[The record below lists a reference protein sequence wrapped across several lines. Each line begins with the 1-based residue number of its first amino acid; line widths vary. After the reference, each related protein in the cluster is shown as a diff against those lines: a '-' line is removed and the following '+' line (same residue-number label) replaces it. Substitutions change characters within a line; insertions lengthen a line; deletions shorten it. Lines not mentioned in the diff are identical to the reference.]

1 MTQSFLGGETTYVN
15 QYDPSQLLPID
26 RGEGRSELGIQSSLP
41 FQGADLWNAYEFTYL
56 DDFGLPHQLAL
67 RIQVP
72 VNSPSIIESKSMK
85 LYLGSFAGS
94 RYENQETVLQT
105 IDTDLT
111 TALGLADGTSEHA
124 DNGLSVRILDDY
136 ALQIHGAP
144 SEWVDLDQE
153 KPDKLPSEYDAS
165 MLRLTS
171 NQQEAATFYT
181 NAFRSLCPVTGQP
194 DYARIVVGY
203 EGGQLDRVALLQ
215 YLLSYREHGDF
226 AEQVAERVFVD
237 LDRALSPQSLWVRA
251 EFTRRGGIDINTVR
265 FDRCEPAPYRRHTR
279 Q

>member
-41 FQGADLWNAYEFTYL
+41 FQGVDLWNAYEFTYL

-67 RIQVP
+67 QIRVP
-72 VNSPSIIESKSMK
+72 VDSPSIIESKSMK

-105 IDTDLT
+105 IDTDLRT
-111 TALGLADGTSEHA
+111 TLGLADGTSEYA
-124 DNGLSVRILDDY
+124 DNGLSVRILDDD

-171 NQQEAATFYT
+171 NRQEAATFYT

-251 EFTRRGGIDINTVR
+251 EFTRRGGIDINTLR
-265 FDRCEPAPYRRHTR
+265 FDGCEPAPYCRHAR

>member
-26 RGEGRSELGIQSSLP
+26 RGEGRSELDIQSSLP
-41 FQGADLWNAYEFTYL
+41 FQGIDLWNAYEFTYL

-67 RIQVP
+67 RIRVP
-72 VNSPSIIESKSMK
+72 VNSPTIVESKSMK

-94 RYENQETVLQT
+94 RYEDQETVLET
-105 IDTDLT
+105 INTDLAN
-111 TALGLADGTSEHA
+111 ALRLADGMSERA
-124 DNGLSVRILDDY
+124 DDGLSVSILDES
-136 ALQIHGAP
+136 ALQIHSAP
-144 SEWVDLDQE
+144 SEWIDLDLE
-153 KPDKLPSEYDAS
+153 NPSKLPSEYDAS

-171 NQQEAATFYT
+171 NQYEAAEFFT

-194 DYARIVVGY
+194 DYARIVIGY
-203 EGGQLDRVALLQ
+203 EGGQIDRVALLQ

-251 EFTRRGGIDINTVR
+251 EFTRRGGIDINTLR
-265 FDRCEPAPYRRHTR
+265 FDGCEPAPYRRHAR

>member
-26 RGEGRSELGIQSSLP
+26 RGEGRSELGIQPSLP
-41 FQGADLWNAYEFTYL
+41 FQGVDLWNAYEFTHL
-56 DDFGLPHQLAL
+56 DDVGLPHQLAL

-72 VNSPSIIESKSMK
+72 VNSPAIIESKSMK

-94 RYENQETVLQT
+94 RYEDQKTVLQT

-111 TALGLADGTSEHA
+111 TALGLADGTVERAS
-124 DNGLSVRILDDY
+124 DGLSVSILDES
-136 ALQIHGAP
+136 ALQIHRPP
-144 SEWVDLDQE
+144 SEWIDLDLE
-153 KPDKLPSEYDAS
+153 KPNKLPSEYDAS

-171 NQQEAATFYT
+171 NQQEAAAFYT

-194 DYARIVVGY
+194 DYARIVIGY

-251 EFTRRGGIDINTVR
+251 EFTRRGGIDINTLR
-265 FDRCEPAPYRRHTR
+265 FDGCEPAPYRRHAR

>member
-41 FQGADLWNAYEFTYL
+41 FQGVDLWNAYEFTYL
-56 DDFGLPHQLAL
+56 DDFGLPQQLAL
-67 RIQVP
+67 RIRVP
-72 VNSPSIIESKSMK
+72 VDSPSIIESKSMK

-237 LDRALSPQSLWVRA
+237 LDSALSPQSLWVRA

-265 FDRCEPAPYRRHTR
+265 FDRCEPAPYRRHAR

>member
-1 MTQSFLGGETTYVN
+1 MAQSFLGGETTYVN

-26 RGEGRSELGIQSSLP
+26 RGEGRSELGIQSTLP
-41 FQGADLWNAYEFTYL
+41 FQGVDLWNAYEFTYL
-56 DDFGLPHQLAL
+56 DGFGLPHQLAL

-72 VNSPSIIESKSMK
+72 VDSPAIIESKSMK

-94 RYENQETVLQT
+94 RYEDQETVLQT
-105 IDTDLT
+105 IHTDLT
-111 TALGLADGTSEHA
+111 NALGLAGGTSERM
-124 DNGLSVRILDDY
+124 DDGLNVSIRDEP
-136 ALQIHGAP
+136 ALQIHAAP
-144 SEWVDLDQE
+144 REWIDLDQE

-181 NAFRSLCPVTGQP
+181 DAFRSLCPVTGQP

-226 AEQVAERVFVD
+226 AEQVSERVFVD
-237 LDRALSPQSLWVRA
+237 IDRTLSPQSLWVRA
-251 EFTRRGGIDINTVR
+251 EFTRRGGIDINTLR
-265 FDRCEPAPYRRHTR
+265 FDGCEPAPYRRHAR

>member
-1 MTQSFLGGETTYVN
+1 MAQSFLGGETTYVN

-26 RGEGRSELGIQSSLP
+26 RGEGRSELGIQSTLP
-41 FQGADLWNAYEFTYL
+41 FQGVDLWNAYEFTYL
-56 DDFGLPHQLAL
+56 DGFGLPHQLAL

-72 VNSPSIIESKSMK
+72 VDSPAIIESKSMK

-94 RYENQETVLQT
+94 RYEDQETVLQT
-105 IDTDLT
+105 IHTDLT
-111 TALGLADGTSEHA
+111 NALGLAGGTSERM
-124 DNGLSVRILDDY
+124 DDGLNVFILDEP
-136 ALQIHGAP
+136 ALQIHAAP
-144 SEWVDLDQE
+144 REWIDLDQE

-181 NAFRSLCPVTGQP
+181 DAFRSLCPVTGQP

-237 LDRALSPQSLWVRA
+237 IDRALSPQSLWVRA
-251 EFTRRGGIDINTVR
+251 EFTRRGGIDINTLR
-265 FDRCEPAPYRRHTR
+265 FDGCEPAPYRRHAR

>member
-41 FQGADLWNAYEFTYL
+41 FQGVDLWNAYEFTYL
-56 DDFGLPHQLAL
+56 GDFGLPHQLAL
-67 RIQVP
+67 RIRVP
-72 VNSPSIIESKSMK
+72 VNSPTIIESKSMK

-94 RYENQETVLQT
+94 RFEDRETVLQT
-105 IDTDLT
+105 IHTDLRN
-111 TALGLADGTSEHA
+111 ALGLADGMSEREG
-124 DNGLSVRILDDY
+124 DGLSVSILDQS
-136 ALQIHGAP
+136 ALQIHEAP
-144 SEWVDLDQE
+144 SEWIDLDLE
-153 KPDKLPSEYDAS
+153 KPNKLPSEYDAS

-171 NQQEAATFYT
+171 NQQEAAAFYT

-194 DYARIVVGY
+194 DYARIVIGY

-251 EFTRRGGIDINTVR
+251 EFTRRGGIDINTLR
-265 FDRCEPAPYRRHTR
+265 FDGCEPAPYRRHAR

>member
-1 MTQSFLGGETTYVN
+1 MTQSFLGGKTTYVN
-15 QYDPSQLLPID
+15 HYDPSQLLPID
-26 RGEGRSELGIQSSLP
+26 RGEGRSELGIQPSLP
-41 FQGADLWNAYEFTYL
+41 FQGVDLWNAYEFTYL
-56 DDFGLPHQLAL
+56 DDFGLPHQLPL
-67 RIQVP
+67 RIRVP
-72 VNSPSIIESKSMK
+72 VNSPTIIESKSMK

-94 RYENQETVLQT
+94 RHEDQEAVLQT
-105 IDTDLT
+105 IYTDLT
-111 TALGLADGTSEHA
+111 NALGLADGMSECA
-124 DNGLSVRILDDY
+124 DDGLSVAILDQS
-136 ALQIHGAP
+136 ALQIHEAP
-144 SEWVDLDQE
+144 SEWIDLDQE
-153 KPDKLPSEYDAS
+153 KPDRLPSEYDAS

-171 NQQEAATFYT
+171 NQHEAAEFYT

-237 LDRALSPQSLWVRA
+237 LDRALSPHSLWVRA
-251 EFTRRGGIDINTVR
+251 EFTRRGGIDINTLR
-265 FDRCEPAPYRRHTR
+265 FDGCEPAPYRRHAL

>member
-1 MTQSFLGGETTYVN
+1 MAQSFLGGETTYVN

-26 RGEGRSELGIQSSLP
+26 RGEGRSELGIQSTLP
-41 FQGADLWNAYEFTYL
+41 FQGVDLWNAYELTYL
-56 DDFGLPHQLAL
+56 DGFGLPHQLAL

-72 VNSPSIIESKSMK
+72 VDSPAIIESKSMK

-94 RYENQETVLQT
+94 RYEDQETVLQT
-105 IDTDLT
+105 IHTDLT
-111 TALGLADGTSEHA
+111 NALGLTGGTSERM
-124 DNGLSVRILDDY
+124 DDGLNVSILDEP
-136 ALQIHGAP
+136 ALQIHAAP
-144 SEWVDLDQE
+144 REWIDLDQE

-181 NAFRSLCPVTGQP
+181 DAFRSLCPVTGQP

-237 LDRALSPQSLWVRA
+237 IDRTLSPQSLWVRA
-251 EFTRRGGIDINTVR
+251 EFTRRGGIDINTLR
-265 FDRCEPAPYRRHTR
+265 FDGCEPAPYRRHAR

>member
-1 MTQSFLGGETTYVN
+1 MAQSFLGGETTYVN

-26 RGEGRSELGIQSSLP
+26 RGEGRSELGIQSTLP
-41 FQGADLWNAYEFTYL
+41 FQGVDLWNAYELTYL
-56 DDFGLPHQLAL
+56 DGFGLPHQLAL

-72 VNSPSIIESKSMK
+72 VDSPAIIESKSMK

-94 RYENQETVLQT
+94 RYEDQETVLQT
-105 IDTDLT
+105 IHTDLT
-111 TALGLADGTSEHA
+111 NALGLAGGTSERM
-124 DNGLSVRILDDY
+124 DDGLNVSILDEP
-136 ALQIHGAP
+136 ALQIHAAP
-144 SEWVDLDQE
+144 REWIDLDQE

-181 NAFRSLCPVTGQP
+181 DAFRSLCPVTGQP

-237 LDRALSPQSLWVRA
+237 IDRTLSPQSLWVRA
-251 EFTRRGGIDINTVR
+251 EFTRRGGIDINTLR
-265 FDRCEPAPYRRHTR
+265 FDGCEPAPYRRHAR

>member
-1 MTQSFLGGETTYVN
+1 MTQSYLGRETTYVN
-15 QYDPSQLLPID
+15 QYDPSQLLPINRD
-26 RGEGRSELGIQSSLP
+26 EGRCELSIQSTLP

-56 DDFGLPHQLAL
+56 DAFGLPHQLAL

-94 RYENQETVLQT
+94 RYQDQETVLE
-105 IDTDLT
+105 ILKTDLT
-111 TALGLADGTSEHA
+111 SALGLFETMNERVDEGF
-124 DNGLSVRILDDY
+124 SVSILDES
-136 ALQIHGAP
+136 ALQIVAAP
-144 SEWVDLDQE
+144 RQWIDLDQE
-153 KPDKLPSEYDAS
+153 KPDALPSEYDAS
-165 MLRLTS
+165 ILRLTS
-171 NQQEAATFYT
+171 NQHETAQFYT
-181 NAFRSLCPVTGQP
+181 NAFRSLCPLTGQP

-237 LDRALSPQSLWVRA
+237 LDRALSPKSLWVRA
-251 EFTRRGGIDINTVR
+251 EFTRRGGIDINTLR
-265 FDRCEPAPYRRHTR
+265 FDGCEPAPYRRHAR

>member
-41 FQGADLWNAYEFTYL
+41 FQGADIWNAYEFTYL

-67 RIQVP
+67 RIRVP
-72 VNSPSIIESKSMK
+72 VDSPSIIESKSMK

-124 DNGLSVRILDDY
+124 DDGLSVAILDDY

-203 EGGQLDRVALLQ
+203 EGGQLDRCLL
-215 YLLSYREHGDF
+215 YT
-226 AEQVAERVFVD
+226 
-237 LDRALSPQSLWVRA
+237 SPSPR
-251 EFTRRGGIDINTVR
+251 D
-265 FDRCEPAPYRRHTR
+265 
-279 Q
+279 

>member
-41 FQGADLWNAYEFTYL
+41 FQGVDLWNAYEFTYL

-67 RIQVP
+67 RIRVP
-72 VNSPSIIESKSMK
+72 VNSPTIVESKSMK

-94 RYENQETVLQT
+94 RYEDQETVLET
-105 IDTDLT
+105 INTDLAN
-111 TALGLADGTSEHA
+111 ALRLADGMSERA
-124 DNGLSVRILDDY
+124 DDGLSVAILDES

-144 SEWVDLDQE
+144 SEWIDLDLE
-153 KPDKLPSEYDAS
+153 KPNKLLSEYDAS

-171 NQQEAATFYT
+171 NQQEAAAFYT

-194 DYARIVVGY
+194 DYARIAVGY

-251 EFTRRGGIDINTVR
+251 EFTRRGGIDINTLR
-265 FDRCEPAPYRRHTR
+265 FDRCEPAPYRRHAR

>member
-15 QYDPSQLLPID
+15 QYDPSQLLPIH

-41 FQGADLWNAYEFTYL
+41 FQGVDLWNAYEFTYL

-72 VNSPSIIESKSMK
+72 VNSPTIIESKSMK

-94 RYENQETVLQT
+94 RYEDQETVLQT
-105 IDTDLT
+105 IHTDLT
-111 TALGLADGTSEHA
+111 NALGLAGGTSERM
-124 DNGLSVRILDDY
+124 DDGLNVSILDEP
-136 ALQIHGAP
+136 ALQIHAAP
-144 SEWVDLDQE
+144 REWIDLDQE

-237 LDRALSPQSLWVRA
+237 IDRTLSPRSLWVRA
-251 EFTRRGGIDINTVR
+251 EFTRRGGIDINTLR
-265 FDRCEPAPYRRHTR
+265 FDGCEPAPYRRHAR